1 MRVLVTGA
9 KGFVGTNLCSELK
22 NIRDGKSI
30 IKDLSIKDVYEYD
43 IDSSLEELDTYCK
56 NTENDECLFLRSNG
70 TKQIE

>member
-9 KGFVGTNLCSELK
+9 KGFVGKNLCSELK

-56 NTENDECLFLRSNG
+56 NAENDECLLLRSNG